1 MLKWSLIAFVGF
13 VLLVLLVVPIVIYAR
28 QGPL

>member
-1 MLKWSLIAFVGF
+1 MLKWSLIAVIGF
-13 VLLVLLVVPIVIYAR
+13 MLLIIVVVPIVIYAR